1 MGGCAH
7 KSPTMKWADGLK
19 TVFKKNSLKLNTAS
33 HKNTSWYTDA
43 NGFLKHSISGGSL
56 YYKGPT
62 LQRTIPVFGGSPFS
76 IFSRSDKN
84 MYNFDSFVQDTYFT
98 SAVVIFLFD
107 GLREKQF
114 MPLMKQVLRI

>member
-1 MGGCAH
+1 MIFTLVHLRAH
-7 KSPTMKWADGLK
+7 KLITKFCGTP
-19 TVFKKNSLKLNTAS
+19 KKYIL
-33 HKNTSWYTDA
+33 
-43 NGFLKHSISGGSL
+43 FLPNLTH
-56 YYKGPT
+56 T
-62 LQRTIPVFGGSPFS
+62 H
-76 IFSRSDKN
+76 KN